1 MSSLRELQLKFV
13 ATLLDPAGNYAAA
26 HVIDR
31 AIPAQERIGFYRNNV
46 LANFRQTLR
55 AVYPVIERLVGEHFF
70 DRAAD
75 RYMRVHPSASGD
87 LNRFGE
93 HFADFLETWP
103 PARELSYLADVARLE
118 WLVEASFHAGDR
130 GSLRPE
136 DLAAVPP
143 DRQALLTFDL
153 HPACR
158 LLVSAYPIHRIWRVN
173 QPDAPGD
180 AAVDLAQG
188 GVFLLVRRCG
198 HEVAIE
204 TLGHGEFCM
213 LSLFAAGRNFDEALR
228 YAVSVQPDFDVAAF
242 LQRHVIGGTFT
253 GFDWPLS
260 CGDETAQGDSQRP
273 LAAAA

>member
-26 HVIDR
+26 HVIDH

-46 LANFRQTLR
+46 IANFRQTLR
-55 AVYPVIERLVGEHFF
+55 IVYPVIERLVGARFF
-70 DRAAD
+70 ERAAD
-75 RYMRVHPSASGD
+75 RYMRVHPSAGGD

-93 HFADFLETWP
+93 HFADFLDTWP

-118 WLVEASFHAGDR
+118 WLVEESFHAADR
-130 GSLRPE
+130 DSLRAE
-136 DLAAVPP
+136 GLAAVPP
-143 DRQALLTFDL
+143 DRQNLLTFEL

-158 LLVSAYPIHRIWRVN
+158 LLVSAYPIHCIWQVN

-180 AAVDLAQG
+180 ATVDLAQG
-188 GVFLLVRRCG
+188 GVFLLVRRRG

-204 TLGHGEFCM
+204 TLDHGGFCM
-213 LSLFAAGRNFDEALR
+213 LSLFAGGRNFGEALR

-253 GFDWPLS
+253 GFDWPLF
-260 CGDETAQGDSQRP
+260 CADETAASDAKRS